1 MVIIVFGLLYTRL
14 SVSADGTDMIVLGIL
29 ISVIAAGVQQSG
41 IVLHEHMNYNDIAHF
56 IQLIAMW
63 CFYRGS
69 LVLKDGVL

>member
-1 MVIIVFGLLYTRL
+1 
-14 SVSADGTDMIVLGIL
+14 MIVLGIL

-56 IQLIAMW
+56 IQMAAMW

-69 LVLKDGVL
+69 LVLKDNVL

>member
-1 MVIIVFGLLYTRL
+1 
-14 SVSADGTDMIVLGIL
+14 MIVLGIL

-69 LVLKDGVL
+69 LFLKDGVL